1 MAKDTY
7 NLAVTNCPIHGGVFG
22 RFVYVLSN
30 RLGDIQ
36 SRKTNNFLI
45 SFSKIFLFYLDNEYN
60 DGNRIFSVS

>member
-30 RLGDIQ
+30 RLGDIVKQ
-36 SRKTNNFLI
+36 DKELSNIILKDIFVLSR
-45 SFSKIFLFYLDNEYN
+45 
-60 DGNRIFSVS
+60 